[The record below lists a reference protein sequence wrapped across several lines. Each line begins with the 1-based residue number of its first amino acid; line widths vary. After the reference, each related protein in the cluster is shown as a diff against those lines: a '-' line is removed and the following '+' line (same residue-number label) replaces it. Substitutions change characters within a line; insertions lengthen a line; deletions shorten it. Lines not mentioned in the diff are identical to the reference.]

1 MQNMIVGLALVGMDV
16 AITFIIEYRSLRDFG
31 P

>member
-16 AITFIIEYRSLRDFG
+16 VFRLIIEYGSLRDLG

>member
-16 AITFIIEYRSLRDFG
+16 AFIFIIEYSSLRDFG